1 MCVVG
6 EVLCKLLP
14 STVAYTP
21 YWPLPQ
27 APQQNTQDI
36 KTTIATSFADGH
48 RSAPL
53 SLVWHF
59 PVGIQF
65 KNTSLTHRHLEFVYF
80 VRKVFQAKRSFL
92 AQTQHS
98 PSS

>member
-6 EVLCKLLP
+6 EVLRKPLP
-14 STVAYTP
+14 STVVYTP

-27 APQQNTQDI
+27 AQNTQDI

-65 KNTSLTHRHLEFVYF
+65 KNTSLTRRHLELVYF

-92 AQTQHS
+92 GQTQHS